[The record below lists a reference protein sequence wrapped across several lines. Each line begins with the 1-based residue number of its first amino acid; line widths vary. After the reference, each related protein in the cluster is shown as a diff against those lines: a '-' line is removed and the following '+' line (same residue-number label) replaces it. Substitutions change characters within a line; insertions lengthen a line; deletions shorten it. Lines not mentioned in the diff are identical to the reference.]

1 MLSRL
6 ALALLAVMGFVAPV
20 CAREADGVVQT
31 AGRVKQATLQAQ
43 VAAELSLPAPAPLPA
58 RAQARGL
65 TTRAEAGS
73 KRYLLN
79 RAWLI

>member
-20 CAREADGVVQT
+20 SVREADGVVQT
-31 AGRVKQATLQAQ
+31 ARRDEKAQRRVE
-43 VAAELSLPAPAPLPA
+43 VAEELSRKAPTPIPA
-58 RAQARGL
+58 RAPTGDF

-73 KRYLLN
+73 KRYLLH